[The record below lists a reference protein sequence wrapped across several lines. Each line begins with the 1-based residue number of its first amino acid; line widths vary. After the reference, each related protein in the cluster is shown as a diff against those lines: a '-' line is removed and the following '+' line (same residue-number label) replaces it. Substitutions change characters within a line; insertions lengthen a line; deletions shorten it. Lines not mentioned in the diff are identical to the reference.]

1 VRQALLQKPRG
12 APRSKSV
19 SLPPPIGGL
28 NARDSVAN
36 MEPEDALVLDNWFPR
51 TTDVAVR
58 NGYTAHCTFTGNC
71 ETVVVYTGHAATKI
85 FVAVNTT
92 NDLIIDATT
101 AGAISTAVVGS
112 SGPTVQAI
120 TNSRWDYVNYGTAG
134 GMFLLM
140 VNGVDT
146 ALEYDGTTWSTATLT
161 HADLAGTDDL
171 FTNAVYAERI
181 WYGEKN
187 TFNVYYLPVRTKSGA
202 MTKLNVGS
210 FFKLGGSL
218 NSIVTVTDAADA
230 LTDYIAFV
238 STEGEVI
245 AYAGT
250 DPATPAD
257 WVRAAHFRIGR
268 PVCKGQ
274 RAWCK
279 FGADALITCADGIV
293 SLRRAIASDRAEN
306 ASSISDKIR
315 DLINADVAVHGTR
328 FGWQIEVH
336 PTGSKLICNVPT
348 LENSTSRQY
357 VMNTQTG
364 AWCRYTGWDAFC
376 FGVAKDT
383 LYMGGAGILVIA
395 DSGSEDGGDSISTDC
410 RQAFNYFGARG
421 QTKQLSLMRPILSI
435 TGAAEVAVGVDT
447 DYGANATLALQTI
460 QGGAGDPW
468 GGVWSAAWAQAAAV
482 YRSWFGVAGE
492 GFALAPR
499 LKTITDGVEVTWS
512 ATDVV
517 YEAGGRL

>member
-1 VRQALLQKPRG
+1 MRQAALQSTRG
-12 APRSKSV
+12 APRSKSA
-19 SLPPPIGGL
+19 SLPPPVGGL
-28 NARDSVAN
+28 NARDSIAN
-36 MEPEDALVLDNWFPR
+36 MEPEDALLLDNWFPR

-58 NGYTAHCTFTGNC
+58 KGYTAFSTFTGNC
-71 ETVVVYTGHAATKI
+71 ETVVVYTGLTATKV

-92 NDLIIDATT
+92 ADLIMLA
-101 AGAISTAVVGS
+101 ASGAISTPVVGS
-112 SGPTVQAI
+112 TGPTVQAI
-120 TNSRWDYVNYGTAG
+120 TNSRWDYVNYPTAG
-134 GMFLLM
+134 GNFLSM
-140 VNGVDT
+140 VNGTDA
-146 ALEYDGTTWSTATLT
+146 ALEYDGTTWSSATLT

-171 FTNAVYAERI
+171 FTNAVYAERM
-181 WYGEKN
+181 WFGEVN

-210 FFKLGGSL
+210 LFKLGGSL
-218 NSIVTVTDAADA
+218 NSIITVTDSTDS

-250 DPATPAD
+250 DPSTAAD

-279 FGADALITCADGIV
+279 LGADGLITCADGIV

-315 DLINADVAVHGTR
+315 DLVNADVAANGTR

-336 PTGSKLICNVPT
+336 PTGSKLIVNVPT
-348 LENSTSRQY
+348 LEGVTSRQY

-364 AWCRYTGWDAFC
+364 AWCRYTGWNAFS

-383 LYMGGAGILVIA
+383 LYMGGAGTLVIA
-395 DSGSEDGGDSISTDC
+395 DSGSEDGGNSITTDC
-410 RQAFNYFGARG
+410 RQAFNYFGSRG
-421 QTKQLSLMRPILSI
+421 QTKIVNLMRPILSI
-435 TGAAEVAVGVDT
+435 TGAAQVAVGVDT
-447 DYGANATLALQTI
+447 DYGMNASLAYQQI

-482 YRSWFGVAGE
+482 YRGWFGVAGE

-499 LKTITDGVEVTWS
+499 LRTNTDGVEIAWS

-517 YEAGGRL
+517 YEGGGRL